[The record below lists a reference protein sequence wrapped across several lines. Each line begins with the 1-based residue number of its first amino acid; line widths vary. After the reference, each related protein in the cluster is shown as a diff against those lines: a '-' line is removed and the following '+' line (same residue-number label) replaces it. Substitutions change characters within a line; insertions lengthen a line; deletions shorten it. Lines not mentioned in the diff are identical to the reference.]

1 MHFVGM
7 AGYSLIIRFK
17 LHIQHLTNKYQLA
30 MKLTDPD
37 GKRIEIRYRLDLTL
51 VSLVVVIILSYIG
64 FYISSLDKAFTKD
77 KSEIIDKF
85 IKDART
91 LTIQVSFIY
100 YMIMYV
106 YK

>member
-7 AGYSLIIRFK
+7 AGYSLFIRFK
-17 LHIQHLTNKYQLA
+17 SHIQYLRNKYQLA

-91 LTIQVSFIY
+91 LTIQVSF
-100 YMIMYV
+100 V
-106 YK
+106 YTI